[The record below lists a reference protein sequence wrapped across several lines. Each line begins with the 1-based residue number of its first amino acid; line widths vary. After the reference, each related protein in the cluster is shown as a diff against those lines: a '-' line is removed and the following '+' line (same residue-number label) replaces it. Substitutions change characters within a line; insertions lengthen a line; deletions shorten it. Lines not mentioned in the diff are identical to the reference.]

1 MRFAVTPLRTVTQ
14 ILISQ
19 GHDFLKNKCQV
30 NMQFVFIN
38 MIFNY
43 KNEIK
48 KLTKRIKKF
57 LKYLI
62 QVYILN
68 CLY

>member
-1 MRFAVTPLRTVTQ
+1 
-14 ILISQ
+14 
-19 GHDFLKNKCQV
+19 
-30 NMQFVFIN
+30 MQFVFIN